1 MKKYILSVDWI
12 TVLLVLSLMT
22 IGLTAVSSAS
32 TETRKISVQFFA
44 CSLGFITM
52 MIIAFWDYRSVKG
65 LGNHLYFLC
74 IFLLAIVFPLG
85 TGKEETGAIS
95 WIRFGS
101 VGVQPSEFVKVFFCL
116 YLSCEFREILEQ
128 GTLNNPKKLT
138 RLIAKSSPI
147 IALVVLQNDTG
158 SALVFVFILMVLL
171 FISGLSVKYILIGI
185 GILAVTLPLMWF
197 LLSDY
202 QKDRIKVF
210 LHPEIELAGAG
221 FQVYLS
227 KLAISSGGIFG
238 QGYRQGA
245 ISSLSFLPEKDT
257 DFIFAVIG
265 EEFGL
270 IGTTIT
276 VLLFLLLIIRCVTVA
291 RQSSDLQGKLIATG
305 VLALVTFH
313 TIENIGMCMG
323 LLPVTGIPLPFV
335 SYGGSSVLSM
345 SMAMGLILSVR
356 RKTYKLHYD

>member
-1 MKKYILSVDWI
+1 M
-12 TVLLVLSLMT
+12 LVLSLT
-22 IGLTAVSSAS
+22 AIGLTAVSSAT
-32 TETRKISVQFFA
+32 TEIRKISVQILA
-44 CSLGFITM
+44 CSLGLCSMLT
-52 MIIAFWDYRSVKG
+52 IAFWDYRSIKG
-65 LGNHLYFLC
+65 FGRHLYFLC

-101 VGVQPSEFVKVFFCL
+101 IGVQPSEFVKLLFCL
-116 YLSCEFREILEQ
+116 YLSCEFRQLLEQ
-128 GTLNNPKKLT
+128 GTLNNPKKLIP
-138 RLIAKSSPI
+138 LILKSSPI

-158 SALVFVFILMVLL
+158 SALVFVFILLVLL
-171 FISGLSVKYILIGI
+171 FISGLSVKYILIGT

-202 QKDRIKVF
+202 QKDRITVF
-210 LHPEIELAGAG
+210 LNSDKELTGAG

-227 KLAISSGGIFG
+227 KLAIQSGGIFG
-238 QGYRQGA
+238 HGYRQGA

-270 IGTTIT
+270 FGTTIT
-276 VLLFLLLIIRCVTVA
+276 VLLFLILIIRCVNIA
-291 RQSSDLQGKLIATG
+291 RHSSDLQGKLIATG
-305 VLALVTFH
+305 ICALITFH
-313 TIENIGMCMG
+313 TIENLGMCMG
-323 LLPVTGIPLPFV
+323 LLPVTGIPLPFI
-335 SYGGSSVLSM
+335 SYGGSSILSM